1 MQPQSHWF
9 WLYGPGLTNC
19 ACSGCQLVQAVQA
32 PSWSGVQARRYC
44 PVAHSARVHGAQVAP
59 LLK

>member
-1 MQPQSHWF
+1 
-9 WLYGPGLTNC
+9 LYGLPVLAKLALVGL
-19 ACSGCQLVQAVQA
+19 LVQAVQA